1 MDGVQQPQD
10 SSWKSLDPPH
20 VGVHSHCSRSLQKFV
35 MEAEALF
42 EGEDYVV
49 RELDVYLAGASSE
62 DKKPAGILTRLVDG
76 VPHVDGNCPTSP
88 ASSWATSPGA
98 SSPNEQLS
106 LTDSSHTAPP
116 AARALH

>member
-1 MDGVQQPQD
+1 VAGVQQQQD

-20 VGVHSHCSRSLQKFV
+20 VGVHSHCSGSSQKFV

-62 DKKPAGILTRLVDG
+62 DNKAR
-76 VPHVDGNCPTSP
+76 
-88 ASSWATSPGA
+88 ASLAAAFRRRPIDQPGA
-98 SSPNEQLS
+98 RRHGE
-106 LTDSSHTAPP
+106 
-116 AARALH
+116 